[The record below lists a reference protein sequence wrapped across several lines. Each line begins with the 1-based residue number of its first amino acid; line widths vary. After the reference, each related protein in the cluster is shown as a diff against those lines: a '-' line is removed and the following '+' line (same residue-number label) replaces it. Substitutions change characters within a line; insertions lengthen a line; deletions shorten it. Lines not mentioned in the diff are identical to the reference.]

1 MNIIIIKEELRTYYE
16 LLEEIK
22 IIEYHD
28 RNITKLFYKD
38 QYIDITIELI
48 PEIDVADKYYK
59 TMKDLDNYLLQSK
72 YNIMTPHNMMIY
84 ITEND
89 RMVQRYKKNFTKIF
103 DKNIKH
109 MAEQLID
116 IYSYIKENIMID
128 NIVSNENIKI
138 IFYQILDVIKNNKV
152 KLNNIT
158 DRYGNK
164 DVISNMILE
173 ILSQDSMNLI

>member
-1 MNIIIIKEELRTYYE
+1 MDIIIKEELRSYYE

-22 IIEYHD
+22 IIETHN
-28 RNITKLFYKD
+28 RNITKLFYKE

-72 YNIMTPHNMMIY
+72 YNSNTPHNMMIY

-89 RMVQRYKKNFTKIF
+89 RMIQIYKKNFTDIF
-103 DKNIKH
+103 DKDIKY
-109 MAEQLID
+109 MAEQIID
-116 IYSYIKENIMID
+116 IYNYINMNRLID
-128 NIVSNENIKI
+128 SIVSSENIKI
-138 IFYQILDVIKNNKV
+138 IFYQILDLIKNNKV

-158 DRYGNK
+158 NIYGNK
-164 DVISNMILE
+164 EVITNRILE
-173 ILSQDSMNLI
+173 LLSNY